1 MNKINFED
9 TYQEFQAPI
18 FRLCLGYFGGN
29 KAIASDTCHEIF
41 IKVWQN
47 LDRFKGQS
55 KVSTWIYRIAVNT
68 CINVLR
74 SSKYK
79 RIQAEFDINKM
90 TETLHEPKAEVDTD
104 LKNEQLQA
112 MYHCIS
118 RLNPKDRNIILL
130 VLDQEP
136 YENIAEIIGISEN
149 NLRVKIHRIKDK
161 LSKCV
166 NS

>member
-1 MNKINFED
+1 MDKPEFDSIYNG
-9 TYQEFQAPI
+9 YQQPI

-29 KAIASDTCHEIF
+29 HQQADDTCQEVF

-55 KVSTWIYRIAVNT
+55 KISTWIYRIAVNT
-68 CINVLR
+68 CLNVLR
-74 SSKYK
+74 SSAYK
-79 RIQAEFDINKM
+79 KQALELK
-90 TETLHEPKAEVDTD
+90 TD
-104 LKNEQLQA
+104 LVAEDDSTDKEQQLQA
-112 MYHCIS
+112 MYNCIS
-118 RLNPKDRNIILL
+118 TLKPKDRSIILL
-130 VLDQEP
+130 VLDQKP
-136 YENIAEIIGISEN
+136 YEDIAGIIGISEN

>member
-1 MNKINFED
+1 MTNSNFENI
-9 TYQEFQAPI
+9 YKNYQAPI
-18 FRLCLGYFGGN
+18 YRLCLGYFGGN
-29 KAIASDTCHEIF
+29 HDLASDTCQEVF

-55 KVSTWIYRIAVNT
+55 KINTWIYRIAVNT

-74 SSKYK
+74 SVKYK
-79 RIQAEFDINKM
+79 RQNAEFNISKM
-90 TETLHEPKAEVDTD
+90 SETLEDSQNGEEPISKD
-104 LKNEQLQA
+104 EQLHA
-112 MYHCIS
+112 MYRCIS
-118 RLNPKDRNIILL
+118 ILKPKDRSIILL

-136 YENIAEIIGISEN
+136 YDQIAEIMGISEN

-166 NS
+166 KL